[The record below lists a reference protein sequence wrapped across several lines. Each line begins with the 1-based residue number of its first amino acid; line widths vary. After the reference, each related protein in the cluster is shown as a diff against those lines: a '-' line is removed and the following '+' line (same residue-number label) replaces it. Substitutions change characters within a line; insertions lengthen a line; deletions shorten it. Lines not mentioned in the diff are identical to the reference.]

1 MPKYGGALRPYNAG
15 EQRRDVRSFARK
27 ADDGFRTAEG
37 GIFLCII
44 TIFVS
49 IFSFA
54 LPLGSLILYGPVGWF
69 LRRYSYPRRMIHD
82 MPLRMPIHAN
92 LPDGSYDAVKMDVD
106 LRKTPEKANG
116 QGVTYLGLD
125 RESGRQVYLTNS
137 DDRTHMIVVGTTGSG
152 KTEFIFALLLNQLV
166 QNSGFI
172 FVDAK
177 GDINGQR
184 QTVRLARRF
193 ARQDDVLTI
202 SFATS
207 GRDLMQPQTD
217 KVTNTFNIMASTS
230 GPMLIE
236 LLSGMLDDSGG
247 SGGDMWAGRA
257 MAFIAAITR
266 PLTYL
271 RDRGYIQLSPASYI
285 QYMELSEVEKL
296 LFKHDGI
303 YGPKFDEVLL
313 PLLSYIISLPG
324 YDTARID
331 KGQEQKTNE
340 QFGFITMQLTRAI
353 NDLSYNYGHIFGSN
367 TGGDIDIFDV
377 VINRRIMTVLLP
389 SMERAPATL
398 KMLGK
403 LIVGSIKQM
412 MAGSLGNRMEGLT
425 RMTVDSRPTSARNA
439 FRIVLDEWGYIVVV
453 GSSVMPAQARGLG
466 ISMVFAAQSYTDI
479 MRGSKEEAEA
489 TWDNTTIKVC
499 GRLTSGEDSET
510 YRKVQGAAGKEI
522 QIVNAH
528 YDVSDGLAASTKYK
542 QSTQLNAEYRDR
554 ITIDDLSQQQE
565 GEFTLIMAKKFR
577 GGDEGSIAV
586 IRMLAF
592 YTAGG
597 GEASR
602 MYLNDLVQ
610 TTLPDKESYRHLSE
624 NREKIRDYVSDGRY
638 TPQIHR
644 LTSAE
649 RNNFD
654 EGRGIDEYDAINT
667 LFHIQDEVASQSSLD
682 ESHRFT
688 TTDIVASRIYES
700 IKQHQNSQTNKPNL
714 LVTDDGET
722 VEAENLTPAEY
733 ISDPILMYSMMDM
746 DDAYNEE
753 QIGDSSMSHL
763 AVAVT
768 AQADDDA
775 ALRSRALGHVEGNKD
790 IDIIRTIEDS
800 PLLTHSQFADTK
812 SQPVYEFYA
821 DVATRNPFMS
831 PEQRQNSHHQQQQA
845 YHDKLASIGHTQI
858 IYCDRPIIS
867 STEYKGYF
875 NEGVNSD
882 VLPVYAVVNG
892 FSREFSV
899 SMFERLTDDVG
910 IIYDQSSNT
919 AISDEDVI
927 YQAVVNKVSTSIA
940 AQKSLFEAL
949 TYDYPEK
956 PIKGI
961 SDLAGTGWQDK
972 INELRKLGSS
982 KAVK

>member
-1 MPKYGGALRPYNAG
+1 MPVYSGALRPYNAG
-15 EQRRDVRSFARK
+15 EQRRDVRSFPKK

-37 GIFLCII
+37 GVFLCII
-44 TIFVS
+44 MIFVS
-49 IFSFA
+49 LLSFA
-54 LPLGSLILYGPVGWF
+54 LPMGSLIFYSPIGWF
-69 LRRYSYPRRMIHD
+69 LRRYTYPKRMIHN

-92 LPDGSYDAVKMDVD
+92 LPDGSFDAVKMDID

-116 QGVTYLGLD
+116 KGVTYLGLD
-125 RESGRQVYLTNS
+125 RETGHQVYLTNS

-152 KTEFIFALLLNQLV
+152 KTEFIFSLLVNQLV

-193 ARQDDVLTI
+193 GRQDDVLTI

-207 GRDLMQPQTD
+207 GRDLMNPQTD
-217 KVTNTFNIMASTS
+217 KVTNTFNIMSSTS
-230 GPMLIE
+230 SAMLIE

-247 SGGDMWAGRA
+247 GGDMWQGRA
-257 MAFIAAITR
+257 LAYIAAITR

-271 RDRGYIQLSPASYI
+271 RDRGHIQLSPASYI

-296 LFKHDGI
+296 LFKHDGM
-303 YGPKFDEVLL
+303 YGPKFDDVLS
-313 PLLSYIISLPG
+313 PLRSYIISLPG
-324 YDTARID
+324 YDRRNIE

-425 RMTVDSRPTSARNA
+425 RMTVDSRPTSAKNA

-510 YRKVQGAAGKEI
+510 FRKVQGAAGKEMQVSNI
-522 QIVNAH
+522 H
-528 YDVSDGLAASTKYK
+528 YDVQDGLAASLKYK
-542 QSTQLNAEYRDR
+542 QSRQLNTEYKDR

-565 GEFTLIMAKKFR
+565 GEFTLIMAKKYK
-577 GGDEGSIAV
+577 GGQEGRIAV
-586 IRMLAF
+586 VRMLAF

-602 MYLNDLVQ
+602 MYLNDLVPAM
-610 TTLPDKESYRHLSE
+610 LPDKENYRHLAE
-624 NREKIRDYVSDGRY
+624 NRELIKKHIFLGSY
-638 TPQIHR
+638 TRHIEH
-644 LTSAE
+644 LTSDE
-649 RNNFD
+649 RSGMD
-654 EGRGIDEYDAINT
+654 ERKGVNQYDAIST
-667 LFHIQDEVASQSSLD
+667 LFHIQDAVAAQSALAKPFD
-682 ESHRFT
+682 A
-688 TTDIVASRIYES
+688 TDIVASN
-700 IKQHQNSQTNKPNL
+700 IKSALNQHYHGQNTTKSY
-714 LVTDDGET
+714 LVTET
-722 VEAENLTPAEY
+722 TQTSVENLTTEDFVQ
-733 ISDPILMYSMMDM
+733 DPSLFYADFDI
-746 DDAYNEE
+746 DDALNEE
-753 QIGDSSMSHL
+753 QIGDSSMSHI

-768 AQADDDA
+768 SQTNDDA
-775 ALRSRALGHVEGNKD
+775 LLESKALGHISGNKD
-790 IDIIRTIEDS
+790 FDIRGIIENN
-800 PLLTHSQFADTK
+800 TAIAHSLFADPNSK
-812 SQPVYEFYA
+812 PIYAFYS
-821 DVATRNPFMS
+821 NPSSRHPFVS
-831 PEQRQNSHHQQQQA
+831 PEQLHSEHLSKQQD
-845 YHDKLASIGHTQI
+845 YHDKLVNIGHNQI
-858 IYCDRPIIS
+858 TYCDRPVVAIPDH
-867 STEYKGYF
+867 KGNY
-875 NEGVNSD
+875 NQELEADALSVHMLVND
-882 VLPVYAVVNG
+882 
-892 FSREFSV
+892 FSRRYS
-899 SMFERLTDDVG
+899 SLLFEKLNNDVG
-910 IIYDQSSNT
+910 IIYDPTNNT
-919 AISDEDVI
+919 AIDGDDII
-927 YQAVVNKVSTSIA
+927 YQSVVNRISTSAA
-940 AQKSLFEAL
+940 AQRILFEAF
-949 TYDYPEK
+949 THDYPEK
-956 PIKGI
+956 PIRGI
-961 SDLAGTGWQDK
+961 SDLASDNWQSK
-972 INELRKLGSS
+972 IADLRKLGVDSL
-982 KAVK
+982 K

>member
-15 EQRRDVRSFARK
+15 EQRRDVRSLPKK

-37 GIFLCII
+37 GVFLCII

-49 IFSFA
+49 ILSFA
-54 LPLGSLILYGPVGWF
+54 LPLGSLILYGPIGWF
-69 LRRYSYPRRMIHD
+69 LRRYTYPRRMIHD
-82 MPLRMPIHAN
+82 MPLRMPVHAK

-106 LRKTPEKANG
+106 LRKNPEKANG
-116 QGVTYLGLD
+116 MGVTYLGLD
-125 RESGRQVYLTNS
+125 RETGRQVYLTNS

-247 SGGDMWAGRA
+247 GGGDMWQGRA

-296 LFKHDGI
+296 LFKHDGM

-324 YDTARID
+324 YDTARIE

-377 VINRRIMTVLLP
+377 VINRRLMTVLLP

-425 RMTVDSRPTSARNA
+425 RMTVDSRPTSAKNA

-522 QIVNAH
+522 QIVNGH
-528 YDVSDGLAASTKYK
+528 YDVKDGLAASIKYK
-542 QSTQLNAEYRDR
+542 QSMQLNAEYRDR

-565 GEFTLIMAKKFR
+565 GEFTLIMAKKYK
-577 GGDEGSIAV
+577 GGNEGSIAV

-624 NREKIRDYVSDGRY
+624 NRELIKDYVQTGDY
-638 TPQIHR
+638 TSQIHR
-644 LTSAE
+644 ITNSD
-649 RNNFD
+649 RSDVD
-654 EGRGIDEYDAINT
+654 EGFAADDYDAINT
-667 LFHIQDEVASQSSLD
+667 LFHIQDEIAAQSSLPETD
-682 ESHRFT
+682 RFSPSA
-688 TTDIVASRIYES
+688 IVASRIYES
-700 IKQHQNSQTNKPNL
+700 VRQHQNSQSSKPNL
-714 LVTDDGET
+714 LVNDASEG
-722 VEAENLTPAEY
+722 AEIEVATPAEY
-733 ISDPILMYSMMDM
+733 IENPSLMYGMMDM

-753 QIGDSSMSHL
+753 LIGDSSMSHL
-763 AVAVT
+763 AVAIT
-768 AQADDDA
+768 NQADDDA
-775 ALRSRALGHVEGNKD
+775 ALKNKALGNIEGNKD
-790 IDIIRTIEDS
+790 LEIKRAIETS
-800 PLLTHSQFADTK
+800 ASLFYSQYADTK
-812 SQPVYEFYA
+812 SQPVYEFRS
-821 DVATRNPFMS
+821 DSATKHPFMS
-831 PEQRQNSHHQQQQA
+831 PEQRQNSHHEQQQA
-845 YHDKLASIGHTQI
+845 YHNKLSNIGHTQI
-858 IYCDRPIIS
+858 LYYDRPIVS
-867 STEYKGYF
+867 SSEFKGYF
-875 NEGVNSD
+875 NREVNSD
-882 VLPVYAVVNG
+882 VMPVHSIVNN

-899 SMFERLTDDVG
+899 SMFERLTEDVG
-910 IIYDQSSNT
+910 IVYDQSSNI
-919 AISDEDVI
+919 AINNDDII
-927 YQAVVNKVSTSIA
+927 YQAVVNRVSTSIT
-940 AQKSLFEAL
+940 AQKYLFEAL

-956 PIKGI
+956 PIRGI
-961 SDLAGTGWQDK
+961 SDLAGSDWASS
-972 INELRKLGSS
+972 ISELKKLGMQTD
-982 KAVK
+982 K

>member
-15 EQRRDVRSFARK
+15 EQRRDVRSLPKK

-37 GIFLCII
+37 GIFLCIL
-44 TIFVS
+44 TILVS
-49 IFSFA
+49 IFSFTM
-54 LPLGSLILYGPVGWF
+54 PLGSLVLYGPIGWF
-69 LRRYSYPRRMIHD
+69 LRRYTYPRIMIHD
-82 MPLRMPIHAN
+82 MPLRMPAHAN
-92 LPDGSYDAVKMDVD
+92 LPDGSFDAVKMDID
-106 LRKTPEKANG
+106 LRKNPEKANG
-116 QGVTYLGLD
+116 KGVTYLGLD
-125 RESGRQVYLTNS
+125 RETGRQVYLSNS

-152 KTEFIFALLLNQLV
+152 KTEFIFALLLNQLS

-193 ARQDDVLTI
+193 GRQDDVLTI

-217 KVTNTFNIMASTS
+217 KVTNMFNVMASTS
-230 GPMLIE
+230 GPMLVE

-247 SGGDMWAGRA
+247 GGGDMWQGRA
-257 MAFIAAITR
+257 MAYIAAITR

-296 LFKHDGI
+296 LFKHNGM

-324 YDTARID
+324 YDTSRID

-353 NDLSYNYGHIFGSN
+353 NDLSFNYGHIFGSN

-377 VINRRIMTVLLP
+377 VINRRLMTVLLP

-425 RMTVDSRPTSARNA
+425 RITVDSRPTSARNA

-522 QIVNAH
+522 QIVNTH
-528 YDVSDGLAASTKYK
+528 YDVKDGLGASVKYK
-542 QSTQLNAEYRDR
+542 QSLQLNAEYRDR

-565 GEFTLIMAKKFR
+565 GEFTLIMAKKYK
-577 GGDEGSIAV
+577 GGNEGSIAV

-592 YTAGG
+592 HTEGG
-597 GEASR
+597 GEVSR

-624 NREKIRDYVSDGRY
+624 NRELIKSYIQTGDYTS
-638 TPQIHR
+638 QIHR
-644 LTSAE
+644 ITNSE
-649 RNNFD
+649 RSDD
-654 EGRGIDEYDAINT
+654 EGVAEDDYDAINT
-667 LFHIQDEVASQSSLD
+667 LFHIQDEIAAQSSLPD
-682 ESHRFT
+682 DDRFSPSV
-688 TTDIVASRIYES
+688 IVASRIYEA
-700 IKQHQNSQTNKPNL
+700 IKQHQNSQSSKPNL
-714 LVTDDGET
+714 LVVDGDDGAET
-722 VEAENLTPAEY
+722 ESLTPSEY
-733 ISDPILMYSMMDM
+733 IENPSLMYSMMDM

-763 AVAVT
+763 AVAIT

-775 ALRSRALGHVEGNKD
+775 ALKNRALGHIEGNQDLEIK
-790 IDIIRTIEDS
+790 RAIEES
-800 PLLTHSQFADTK
+800 NALVFSQYADVK
-812 SQPVYEFYA
+812 SRPVYEFRS
-821 DVATRNPFMS
+821 DSATKHPFMS
-831 PEQRQNSHHQQQQA
+831 PEQRQNSHHEQQQA
-845 YHDKLASIGHTQI
+845 YHDKLTNISHAQI
-858 IYCDRPIIS
+858 TYYDRPIIS
-867 STEYKGYF
+867 SSEFKGYF
-875 NEGVNSD
+875 DSD
-882 VLPVYAVVNG
+882 IDSQVLPVHSVINNL
-892 FSREFSV
+892 SREFSV

-910 IIYDQSSNT
+910 ITYNESSNV
-919 AISDEDVI
+919 AIDNDDAI
-927 YQAVVNKVSTSIA
+927 YQAVVNKVSTSIT
-940 AQKSLFEAL
+940 AQKYLFEAL

-956 PIKGI
+956 PIRGI
-961 SDLAGTGWQDK
+961 SDLAGSDWGVN
-972 INELRKLGSS
+972 IAELKKLGMQ
-982 KAVK
+982 ANND